1 MPGGA
6 AGGRA
11 PVKLKTVAKIAA
23 GVAAV
28 LLALIVAAVLSFDW
42 SLKKAVVGAVQGK
55 TGLPFTI
62 GKLRLGLLDGT
73 LHVQDLKLGNPPEFG
88 PLPLLSIPEIYFAY
102 DLEAAKT
109 NGLAFREVRLNFDQV
124 SMVVDAQGRTNLT
137 EIAARLDKAG
147 LSQSR
152 PLPTNMLNGMTFAGI
167 GKLQISLGQVNLAD
181 LRTTNPPQAI
191 VIGLTNQVFTNVT
204 DLTPLA
210 PLVFKVLARTMFQL
224 R

>member
-1 MPGGA
+1 M
-6 AGGRA
+6 
-11 PVKLKTVAKIAA
+11 KLKTVAKVATGLAA
-23 GVAAV
+23 
-28 LLALIVAAVLSFDW
+28 LLPTLIVAALLSFDW
-42 SLKKAVVGAVQGK
+42 ALKKVVVGAVQEQ
-55 TGLPFTI
+55 TGFPFTI
-62 GKLRLGLLDGT
+62 GKLRLGLLNGT

-152 PLPTNMLNGMTFAGI
+152 PLPTNVLNGMTFAGI

-191 VIGLTNQVFTNVT
+191 VIGLTNQVFTNVA

-210 PLVFKVLARTMFQL
+210 PLVFKVIAKTMFQL

>member
-1 MPGGA
+1 M
-6 AGGRA
+6 
-11 PVKLKTVAKIAA
+11 KLKTVAK
-23 GVAAV
+23 VAAA
-28 LLALIVAAVLSFDW
+28 LAAALFALIMAAFLSADW
-42 SLKKAVVGAVQGK
+42 VLKKAVVGAVQEQ
-55 TGLPFTI
+55 TGFPFEI
-62 GKLRLGLLDGT
+62 GKLRLGLLSGT

-88 PLPLLSIPEIYFAY
+88 TLPLLSIPEIYFAY

-167 GKLQISLGQVNLAD
+167 GKLQISLGQVNIAD
-181 LRTTNPPQAI
+181 LRTTNPPRAI

-210 PLVFKVLARTMFQL
+210 PLIFKVMAKTVFQL

>member
-1 MPGGA
+1 
-6 AGGRA
+6 
-11 PVKLKTVAKIAA
+11 VKLKTIAKVAA
-23 GVAAV
+23 GLVAA
-28 LLALIVAAVLSFDW
+28 LLVLIVAAFLSADW
-42 SLKKAVVGAVQGK
+42 VLKKAVISAVQK
-55 TGLPFTI
+55 QTGFPFEI
-62 GKLRLGLLDGT
+62 GTLRLGLFSGT

-88 PLPLLSIPEIYFAY
+88 TLPLLSIPEIYFAY
-102 DLEAAKT
+102 DLDAAKT

-152 PLPTNMLNGMTFAGI
+152 PLPTNLLNGMTFAGI
-167 GKLQISLGQVNLAD
+167 GKLQVSLGQVNLAD
-181 LRTTNPPQAI
+181 LRTANPPRAI
-191 VIGLTNQVFTNVT
+191 VIGLTNQVFTNVA

-210 PLVFKVLARTMFQL
+210 PLIIKVMVKTAFQM